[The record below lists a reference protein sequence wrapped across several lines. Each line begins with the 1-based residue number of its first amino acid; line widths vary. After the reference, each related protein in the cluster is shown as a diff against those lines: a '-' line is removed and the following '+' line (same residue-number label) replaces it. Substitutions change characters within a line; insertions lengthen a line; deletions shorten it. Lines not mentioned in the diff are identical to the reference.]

1 MEDIMMRH
9 PVTGKAHIDLVAAN
23 RFWMLRA
30 GVPMENI
37 TASGLCTRCQPE
49 RFFSARALG
58 VKSGR
63 IVTGIVLR

>member
-1 MEDIMMRH
+1 MVRH